1 MTNRFLNLLGASLLT
16 LTAGCY
22 NYSQP
27 QLPTEEDTYTNRKED
42 PRKVLPADVSLLTL
56 EMAQQIALANNPDFA
71 SQYHAVRAAWSRYNQ
86 SIGAYFPTI
95 SANHSFSQEISRP
108 TDIQNLSSI
117 NNSNG
122 LGNSVGLSA
131 TWTIFNGLQ
140 RTMNMLQAKHNA
152 LGEEAVREDARR
164 TLLLSVAQ
172 AYNSILQSIENN
184 RIALADRKFQLD
196 QLKDTQYKYDAGAS
210 PLSDVLNFKVQVN
223 NATSNQITEEYNY
236 NTSRYALA
244 QLMGIPE
251 SILSNDLK
259 YSPIESIPEDSLP
272 DINIYLDTALNNR
285 PDLKYYRE
293 LLESAKYQVYS
304 KWGAYSPTVSLSG
317 GLSYDSYAT
326 HTDYRNGNTG
336 KSRQYYNDR
345 NYSWSVNTNWVL
357 FNGGTRFFELRE
369 AQALLAQ
376 AKFNVATN
384 WIQVVEEV
392 RSAYD
397 SYIQNVKQAKLYKE
411 TLSLVTKQR
420 DLVEEEYKAGN
431 KELTRL
437 NEAQRDLVEAETNLV
452 LALVNIMNA
461 RAQLEAATNSNQL
474 GVDKEDVKDK
484 ED

>member
-1 MTNRFLNLLGASLLT
+1 MTNRFLNLLGISLLAVT
-16 LTAGCY
+16 TGCY

-27 QLPTEEDTYTNRKED
+27 QLPTEEDTYTNRKQD
-42 PRKVLPADVSLLTL
+42 SRKVLPADVNLLTL
-56 EMAQQIALANNPDFA
+56 EMAQQIALANNPSFA
-71 SQYHAVRAAWSRYNQ
+71 SQYHAVKAAWSRYNQ

-95 SANHSFSQEISRP
+95 TASHGFSQDIDKP
-108 TDIQNLSSI
+108 TDISNLSSI
-117 NNSNG
+117 NNTNALS
-122 LGNSVGLSA
+122 NSVGMSA
-131 TWTIFNGLQ
+131 TLTVFNGLQ
-140 RTMNMLQAKHNA
+140 RTMIMLQQKHNA

-164 TLLLSVAQ
+164 TLLLAVAQ
-172 AYNSILQSIENN
+172 AYNSILQAIENN
-184 RIALADRKFQLD
+184 RIALTDRKFQLD

-223 NATSNQITEEYNY
+223 NATSDQMAAEYSY

-244 QLMGIPE
+244 ELMGIPE
-251 SILSNDLK
+251 STLSNDLK

-272 DINIYLDTALNNR
+272 DINIYLDAALNNR

-293 LLESAKYQVYS
+293 LLESAKYQVYE
-304 KWGAYSPTVSLSG
+304 KWGAYSPTVSLSAG
-317 GLSYDSYAT
+317 FGVNSYAT
-326 HTDYRNGNTG
+326 KVDYRNGNTG
-336 KSRQYYNDR
+336 SSRTYYNDR
-345 NYSWSVNTNWVL
+345 YYGWGVSTDWVL
-357 FNGGTRFFELRE
+357 FNGGTRFYELRE

-376 AKFNVATN
+376 AKFNVADI
-384 WIQVVEEV
+384 WIMVVEEV

-452 LALVNIMNA
+452 IALVNVMNA
-461 RAQLEAATNSNQL
+461 RAQLEAATNTNDL
-474 GVDKEDVKDK
+474 GTDKKDVKDK